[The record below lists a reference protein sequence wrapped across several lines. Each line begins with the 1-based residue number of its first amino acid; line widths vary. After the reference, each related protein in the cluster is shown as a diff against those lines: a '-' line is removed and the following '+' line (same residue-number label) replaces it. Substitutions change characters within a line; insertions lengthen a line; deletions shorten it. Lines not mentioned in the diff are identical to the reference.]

1 MPPHRFVLVWNLILL
16 ITGCSFN
23 LQQGT
28 KARENRTAMLYY
40 LFLFSLYWLHWKI
53 YNRKQLKIAELR
65 SKCVKDGPKERRA
78 VWWFL
83 PRATQVYSRP
93 GGVFLHAVS
102 NTEMIKDL
110 NNIWVCAKV
119 DPAVQPPQK
128 WFLSVFTYLFSLA
141 HLVACKGYI
150 LHLRW
155 LAYFKF
161 YTVADTFLKGL
172 LHFKYHRV

>member
-1 MPPHRFVLVWNLILL
+1 
-16 ITGCSFN
+16 
-23 LQQGT
+23 
-28 KARENRTAMLYY
+28 
-40 LFLFSLYWLHWKI
+40 
-53 YNRKQLKIAELR
+53 
-65 SKCVKDGPKERRA
+65 
-78 VWWFL
+78 
-83 PRATQVYSRP
+83 
-93 GGVFLHAVS
+93 
-102 NTEMIKDL
+102 MIKDL